1 MTDRLADLLA
11 NLFAFDVTADL
22 LRRDFVQQAL
32 LAAAL
37 LALLAG
43 LIGPF
48 IVMRQMSFAVH
59 GSSELSLTGAAFAL
73 LAGFNVG
80 VGALV
85 GCALAA
91 ILFGILG
98 QRARER
104 DSAIGVVL
112 AFGLGLAVLFIHL
125 YPGRTGT
132 SFALLTGQIVGVG
145 YSGLALLAVVTVLV
159 VAVLAASYRPL
170 LFATVDPDVA
180 AGRGVPV
187 RALGIV
193 FAALVGVTAAQ
204 GVQIVGALL
213 VMSLLITP
221 AAAAVRVFV
230 SPVAAI
236 AASVVFAEISAVGGI
251 VLSLAP
257 GVPVSVFVTTIS
269 FAIFL
274 VCWLIGRRGAT
285 STSSAGP
292 VATGRSGSELHSD
305 HEPGYS
311 AASTPTAASAATATD
326 AVMPEPQY
334 TPKSVSPCSLNSRAS
349 SVSSRNTPPSASRL
363 VLGRFCAPGMW
374 PATGSTGSTSPRN
387 RSGARA
393 SSKVL
398 TAAACCAVN
407 VLRAP
412 AYRSSWETT
421 TSPGVG
427 STISSSRTPP
437 AACHAARPPSRMR
450 TPAMPAAVSTHQA
463 RAEPARAQSS
473 YTTTG
478 TPSRTPQRRAAAPIL
493 RPDGSGC
500 RPRPVTLWS
509 VSSSSSETYTAPGMC
524 PFA

>member
-1 MTDRLADLLA
+1 MNERLTELLA

-22 LRRDFVQQAL
+22 LGRDFVQQAL

-37 LALLAG
+37 LALVSG

-59 GSSELSLTGAAFAL
+59 GSSELSLTGASFAL

-80 VGALV
+80 IGALI
-85 GCALAA
+85 GCGLAA
-91 ILFGILG
+91 VLFGILG

-145 YSGLALLAVVTVLV
+145 YSGLALLSVVAVLV
-159 VAVLAASYRPL
+159 VAVLAVSYRPL
-170 LFATVDPDVA
+170 LFATVDPEVA

-221 AAAAVRVFV
+221 AAAAARVFV
-230 SPVAAI
+230 SPVATI
-236 AASVVFAEISAVGGI
+236 VASVVFAETSAVGGI
-251 VLSLAP
+251 RAVAAP

-274 VCWLIGRRGAT
+274 SCWLVGSRRSTARGT
-285 STSSAGP
+285 SAVFDGTRWVRTPFGP
-292 VATGRSGSELHSD
+292 R
-305 HEPGYS
+305 PGYS
-311 AASTPTAASAATATD
+311 ARRRRVTPGRHHDGRGDDRSRSTRRLRRCRRTPREILLASGTCRPGTEAGA
-326 AVMPEPQY
+326 
-334 TPKSVSPCSLNSRAS
+334 RA
-349 SVSSRNTPPSASRL
+349 L
-363 VLGRFCAPGMW
+363 QAPGMW
-374 PATGSTGSTSPRN
+374 PAIGSIGSTSPRN

-393 SSKVL
+393 SSRVS
-398 TAAACCAVN
+398 AAVTVSA
-407 VLRAP
+407 
-412 AYRSSWETT
+412 SGWEAHR
-421 TSPGVG
+421 
-427 STISSSRTPP
+427 RTGRRE
-437 AACHAARPPSRMR
+437 APSR
-450 TPAMPAAVSTHQA
+450 
-463 RAEPARAQSS
+463 
-473 YTTTG
+473 
-478 TPSRTPQRRAAAPIL
+478 RRL
-493 RPDGSGC
+493 G
-500 RPRPVTLWS
+500 
-509 VSSSSSETYTAPGMC
+509 
-524 PFA
+524 

>member
-1 MTDRLADLLA
+1 M
-11 NLFAFDVTADL
+11 FSFDITADL

-37 LALLAG
+37 LALVSG

-91 ILFGILG
+91 VLFGILG

-145 YSGLALLAVVTVLV
+145 YSGLALLAVVTVV
-159 VAVLAASYRPL
+159 VIAVLAVSYRPL
-170 LFATVDPDVA
+170 LFATVDPEVA

-221 AAAAVRVFV
+221 AAAAVRVFAHPV
-230 SPVAAI
+230 RRSRHRWSSPRSLRSEASCCPWRPGCRCRCSSPRSRLRSSWCAGWSAA
-236 AASVVFAEISAVGGI
+236 AAAQPRS
-251 VLSLAP
+251 
-257 GVPVSVFVTTIS
+257 
-269 FAIFL
+269 
-274 VCWLIGRRGAT
+274 
-285 STSSAGP
+285 
-292 VATGRSGSELHSD
+292 TGRVDSEDHSD
-305 HEPGYS
+305 HEPGYN
-311 AASTPTAASAATATD
+311 AASTPAAASAATTTD
-326 AVMPEPQY
+326 AVTPDPQ
-334 TPKSVSPCSLNSRAS
+334 
-349 SVSSRNTPPSASRL
+349 
-363 VLGRFCAPGMW
+363 
-374 PATGSTGSTSPRN
+374 
-387 RSGARA
+387 
-393 SSKVL
+393 
-398 TAAACCAVN
+398 
-407 VLRAP
+407 
-412 AYRSSWETT
+412 
-421 TSPGVG
+421 
-427 STISSSRTPP
+427 
-437 AACHAARPPSRMR
+437 
-450 TPAMPAAVSTHQA
+450 
-463 RAEPARAQSS
+463 
-473 YTTTG
+473 
-478 TPSRTPQRRAAAPIL
+478 
-493 RPDGSGC
+493 
-500 RPRPVTLWS
+500 
-509 VSSSSSETYTAPGMC
+509 
-524 PFA
+524 

>member
-1 MTDRLADLLA
+1 MTERLGDLLA
-11 NLFAFDVTADL
+11 HLFSFDITVDL

-80 VGALV
+80 FGALAGSV
-85 GCALAA
+85 LAA
-91 ILFGILG
+91 VLFGVLG

-104 DSAIGVVL
+104 DSAIGVVM

-145 YSGLALLAVVTVLV
+145 YSGLALLAVVTIIV
-159 VAVLAASYRPL
+159 VAVLAVCYRPL
-170 LFATVDPDVA
+170 LFATVDPEVA
-180 AGRGVPV
+180 AARGVPV

-221 AAAAVRVFV
+221 AAAATRVFV
-230 SPVAAI
+230 APVATI

-274 VCWLIGRRGAT
+274 LCWLLGSFRR
-285 STSSAGP
+285 
-292 VATGRSGSELHSD
+292 
-305 HEPGYS
+305 
-311 AASTPTAASAATATD
+311 PT
-326 AVMPEPQY
+326 
-334 TPKSVSPCSLNSRAS
+334 
-349 SVSSRNTPPSASRL
+349 
-363 VLGRFCAPGMW
+363 
-374 PATGSTGSTSPRN
+374 
-387 RSGARA
+387 
-393 SSKVL
+393 
-398 TAAACCAVN
+398 
-407 VLRAP
+407 
-412 AYRSSWETT
+412 
-421 TSPGVG
+421 
-427 STISSSRTPP
+427 
-437 AACHAARPPSRMR
+437 
-450 TPAMPAAVSTHQA
+450 
-463 RAEPARAQSS
+463 
-473 YTTTG
+473 
-478 TPSRTPQRRAAAPIL
+478 
-493 RPDGSGC
+493 
-500 RPRPVTLWS
+500 
-509 VSSSSSETYTAPGMC
+509 
-524 PFA
+524 